1 MLIYLIEW
9 LDATFGLG
17 SWTRLF
23 QYITFRAGVAII
35 LSLIISMLFGGKII
49 RLLRSLQV
57 GEEVRDLGLDGQ
69 KAKQGTPTMGG
80 IIIVMAILIPCWLMA
95 RLDNV
100 YIVLMLVATSWMTI
114 IGFIDDY
121 IKVFRKNKKGLHGRF
136 KIMGQVGLGLFI
148 ALTMMNNEQIVVRMD
163 VTDAQELGLTEKDLI
178 GEVIPVFDE
187 EEQVGLKGDY
197 KTNLTNVP
205 FLKGNRLDYARLL
218 PLAPHLAWI
227 IFVPLVIFVVTAVS
241 NAANLTDGLDG
252 LATGVSGIIGITLA
266 VFAYVSGNSIAAN
279 YLNILHLPGSGELVI
294 YAACFL
300 GACLGFLWYNSF
312 PAQVFMGDT
321 GSLTLG
327 GVIAAMAILLRKE
340 LLIPILCGVFVAEN
354 LSVMLQVGYFKYTK
368 RKYGE
373 GRRIFLM
380 SPLHHHY
387 QKKGMPETKI
397 VTRFWIVGIL
407 LAVATILT
415 LKIR

>member
-1 MLIYLIEW
+1 MLIYLVEW
-9 LDATFGLG
+9 LDELIGLG

-23 QYITFRAGVAII
+23 QYISFRAGVAII
-35 LSLIISMLFGGKII
+35 MSLIISMVFGGKII
-49 RLLRSLQV
+49 KLLQSMQV
-57 GEEVRDLGLDGQ
+57 GEEIRDLGLDGQ
-69 KAKQGTPTMGG
+69 KSKAGTPTMGG

-100 YIVLMLVATSWMTI
+100 YIVLMLVATSWMTV

-121 IKVFRKNKKGLHGRF
+121 IKVFRKNKEGLKGRF
-136 KIMGQVGLGLFI
+136 KILGQVGLGLFI
-148 ALTMMNNEQIVVRMD
+148 ALTMMKNEQIVVRM
-163 VTDAQELGLTEKDLI
+163 ELSEATEIGLSKAEMIGDTIQVIEEGKLI
-178 GEVIPVFDE
+178 A
-187 EEQVGLKGDY
+187 LKGDF
-197 KTNLTNVP
+197 KTHLTTVP
-205 FLKGNRLDYARLL
+205 FIKGNKLDYSTIL
-218 PLAPHLAWI
+218 PLGRHLAWI
-227 IFVPLVIFVVTAVS
+227 IFIPLVILIVTAVS

-252 LATGVSGIIGITLA
+252 LATGVCGIIGITLA

-300 GACLGFLWYNSF
+300 GASLGFLWYNSY

-321 GSLTLG
+321 GSLMLG
-327 GVIAAMAILLRKE
+327 GAIGAMAILLRKE
-340 LLIPILCGVFVAEN
+340 LLIPIFCGIFVAEN
-354 LSVMLQVGYFKYTK
+354 LSVVIQVAYFKYTK
-368 RKYGE
+368 KKYGE
-373 GRRIFLM
+373 GKRVFLM

-415 LKIR
+415 LKLR

>member
-80 IIIVMAILIPCWLMA
+80 IIIVMAILVPCWLMA

-100 YIVLMLVATSWMTI
+100 YIVLMLVATSWMTV

-163 VTDAQELGLTEKDLI
+163 VADAKEMGLTDADLV
-178 GEVIPVFDE
+178 GEAIPIFE
-187 EEQVGLKGDY
+187 EEVQVGLKGDY

-218 PLAPHLAWI
+218 PLAPHLAWV

-340 LLIPILCGVFVAEN
+340 LLIPILCGIFVAEN
-354 LSVMLQVGYFKYTK
+354 LSVILQVGYFKYTK

-373 GRRIFLM
+373 GRRILLM

>member
-9 LDATFGLG
+9 LDEIFELG

-49 RLLRSLQV
+49 QLLRSLQV

-69 KAKQGTPTMGG
+69 KTKQGTPTMGG

-95 RLDNV
+95 RLDNI
-100 YIVLMLVATSWMTI
+100 YIVVMLVSTSWMTI
-114 IGFIDDY
+114 IGFLDDY
-121 IKVFRKNKKGLHGRF
+121 IKVFRKNKEGLKGRF
-136 KIMGQVGLGLFI
+136 KVLGQVGLGIFI

-163 VTDAQELGLTEKDLI
+163 VAEAEKIGLTAADR
-178 GEVIPVFDE
+178 
-187 EEQVGLKGDY
+187 VGNTISSTNDQGVASLKADY

-205 FLKGNRLDYARLL
+205 FMKENRLDYGRLL

-227 IFVPLVIFVVTAVS
+227 IFIPFVIFVVTAVS

-252 LATGVSGIIGITLA
+252 LATGVSGIIGMVLA

-279 YLNILHLPGSGELVI
+279 YLNILYLPGSGELVI

-300 GACLGFLWYNSF
+300 GACIGFLWYNTF
-312 PAQVFMGDT
+312 PAQIFMGDT

-354 LSVMLQVGYFKYTK
+354 LSVVVQVAYFKYTK

-373 GRRIFLM
+373 GRRILLM

>member
-1 MLIYLIEW
+1 MLLYLIDW
-9 LDATFGLG
+9 LDAYFELDALQ
-17 SWTRLF
+17 RLF
-23 QYITFRAGVAII
+23 QYITFRAGVAVIF
-35 LSLIISMLFGGKII
+35 SLLISMVFGGRII
-49 RLLRSLQV
+49 KLLRRMQV
-57 GEEVRDLGLDGQ
+57 GEEVRDLGLEGQ
-69 KAKQGTPTMGG
+69 NEKSGTPTMGG
-80 IIIVMAILIPCWLMA
+80 IIIVMAILVPCWLIA
-95 RLDNV
+95 RLDNI

-114 IGFIDDY
+114 IGFVDDY

-136 KIMGQVGLGLFI
+136 KVMGQVGLGLFI
-148 ALTMMNNEQIVVRMD
+148 ALTMIRNEQIVVRMD
-163 VTDAQELGLTEKDLI
+163 IAEATEIGLTAADMVGDPIEVETD
-178 GEVIPVFDE
+178 GELVS
-187 EEQVGLKGDY
+187 LKGDY
-197 KTNLTNVP
+197 KTSLTNVP
-205 FLKGNRLDYARLL
+205 FVKGNNLDYSTLL
-218 PLAPHLAWI
+218 PIGRHLAWV
-227 IFVPLVIFVVTAVS
+227 IFVLLVILVVTAVS
-241 NAANLTDGLDG
+241 NGANLTDGLDG
-252 LATGVSGIIGITLA
+252 LATGVSGIVGITLA

-300 GACLGFLWYNSF
+300 GATLGFLWYNSY

-327 GVIAAMAILLRKE
+327 GVIAALAILLRKE
-340 LLIPILCGVFVAEN
+340 LLIPLLCGVFLVEN
-354 LSVMLQVGYFKYTK
+354 LSVMLQVSYFKYTK

-387 QKKGMPETKI
+387 QKKGMAETKI